1 MRRDSINTNSAYLE
15 VGFLAQKELPQQDLD
30 PFLKSLLAQNFRA
43 RTSEQYTAAALEH
56 LRRWKSCCDL
66 WNSVDL
72 SDLDFAE
79 QHKLR
84 TEFFFVGTTR
94 PFRSH
99 AERRT
104 WSEDFIKG
112 WIRSNGKPADPATIA
127 QQYLRRQQDWFD
139 KPRQLTT
146 EEVLGLLDAS
156 PLVEPWNFNTEEHGG
171 VTFTDLSSLKQ
182 DAILKCPSSLMNV
195 VRRFVPW
202 ELRGGKLYRPTASGR
217 TIGCHKLIV
226 PFLYQGKGVVL
237 PSWDVK
243 ISTCDGDWLNW
254 SGDNLFVNC
263 VDGAGAQSS
272 HEFGGES
279 RNTQKQWKRTLN
291 AGERDG
297 WLTAD
302 PMLARSKKPKGAKP
316 DESEPDIKALYIRG
330 DYRGPSGE
338 ANYTKGEK
346 QHAIF

>member
-1 MRRDSINTNSAYLE
+1 MSLASRFNLAYLSAGIYCE
-15 VGFLAQKELPQQDLD
+15 EQLKPSDSSACLNSMLQQHW
-30 PFLKSLLAQNFRA
+30 RA
-43 RTSEQYTAAALEH
+43 RTEEQACQLMKEH
-56 LRRWKSCCDL
+56 VNRWRQIVEL
-66 WNSVDL
+66 WDSLDL
-72 SDLDFAE
+72 SDLDFLE

-104 WSEDFIKG
+104 WSEDFING
-112 WIRSNGKPADPATIA
+112 WIRSQGKPADPATIA

-243 ISTCDGDWLNW
+243 LSTRDGDWLNW
-254 SGDNLFVNC
+254 VDNLVVNC
-263 VDGAGAQSS
+263 VGGAGAQSS
-272 HEFGGES
+272 DEFGGES

-297 WLTAD
+297 WLTTD
-302 PMLARSKKPKGAKP
+302 PLFARSKKPKGAKP
-316 DESEPDIKALYIRG
+316 DEFEPDIKALYIRG